1 MTRDKLELMLREGEG
16 FTIEFKECVNGLNNS
31 VFETVCSF
39 SNRYGGYILLGVQET
54 GGQGA
59 VIGVNPGCVN
69 DMKKNFVNMLNNPQK
84 IHPSLYL
91 NLEELEYDGKI
102 VLWVYVPVSS
112 QIEFCSNKIFDRNED
127 ADQDVSTSADLVANI
142 SNRKSS
148 TYIERKIFPYA
159 NKEDLSVDLIGK
171 VRLMA
176 VNRDRN
182 HPWKNMNDM
191 ELLKSAGLYEKNRI
205 TGEEG
210 LNMACILLFGKQ
222 DVIQSCVPGYKTD
235 AIYRVKNLDRY
246 DDRLIVE
253 NNLIESYDI
262 LMQFI
267 SKHTDDKF
275 FLIDNVN
282 VSVRNAIAREIVS
295 NILVHRDFRS
305 AFPAKLII
313 EKDRICTENWN
324 RTQRIGKLELEDF
337 TPYPKNPI
345 LAKFFINIGYADG
358 LGSGVRNLYKFTKI
372 YSGGEPDLEEG
383 DVFRLT
389 VPLSVNAA
397 GNFTDIIASSAIE
410 GQNSAIGAD
419 NPAIESQNPAIES
432 QNPAIGVNDS
442 AIDIEKSTIAY
453 DFRILDMINS
463 AIENNNYGESTKN
476 KMKQICHSIEKEQIF
491 GTSDIAQIAGCSSST
506 AREILR
512 KLRKIGVIKEI
523 KGRGK
528 GRYVFISV
536 EADLERKGSKAQT
549 ISDL

>member
-16 FTIEFKECVNGLNNS
+16 FTIEYKECVNSLNNS

-39 SNRYGGYILLGVQET
+39 SNRYGGYILLGVQEVE
-54 GGQGA
+54 GQGV
-59 VIGVNPGCVN
+59 VIGVNPRCVT

-112 QIEFCSNKIFDRNED
+112 QIEFCNNKIFDRNED
-127 ADQDVSTSADLVANI
+127 ADQDVSTSAGLVANI

-159 NKEDLSVDLIGK
+159 DQNDLCVDLIGK
-171 VRLMA
+171 ARLMA
-176 VNRDRN
+176 VNRDKN
-182 HPWKNMNDM
+182 HPWKDM
-191 ELLKSAGLYEKNRI
+191 DDMDLLKSAGLYEKNRV
-205 TGEEG
+205 TGEKG
-210 LNMACILLFGKQ
+210 LNMACILLFGKPE
-222 DVIQSCVPGYKTD
+222 VIQSCVPGYRTD

-253 NNLIESYDI
+253 SNLMESYDI

-275 FLIDNVN
+275 FLIDNIN
-282 VSVRNAIAREIVS
+282 MSVRNAIAREIVS
-295 NILVHRDFRS
+295 NILVHRDFGS

-313 EKDRICTENWN
+313 EKDRIYTENWN

-345 LAKFFINIGYADG
+345 LAKFFMNIGYADG
-358 LGSGVRNLYKFTKI
+358 LGSGVRNLYKYTKI

-389 VPLSVNAA
+389 VPLI
-397 GNFTDIIASSAIE
+397 TDAMDNSAIESQNSAIGADDSAIESQNSAIGADDSAIE

-419 NPAIESQNPAIES
+419 DSAIEGQNS
-432 QNPAIGVNDS
+432 AIGVDDS
-442 AIDIEKSTIAY
+442 ATEGRNSTIAH
-453 DFRILDMINS
+453 DSRILDMINL

-476 KMKQICHSIEKEQIF
+476 KMNLICHAIEKGQIF
-491 GTSDIAQIAGCSSST
+491 GTAEITQIVGCSPST
-506 AREILR
+506 AREILK
-512 KLRKIGVIKEI
+512 KLRNMGVIKEV
-523 KGRGK
+523 KGKGK
-528 GRYVFISV
+528 GRYVFIS
-536 EADLERKGSKAQT
+536 
-549 ISDL
+549 